1 MQVCSACPYPAK
13 CTLRGRCVAGNE
25 VAAPKP
31 APVVEKAAPK
41 TVKKKKVK

>member
-1 MQVCSACPYPAK
+1 MQLCAPCIYPAK